1 MLNISVS
8 SSSNHLA
15 HVNSS
20 LFGEMWHFITISRTS
35 TERDGNLLL
44 QQLQRGVVKAKGLPC
59 PSRPLVLFCGGEAI
73 LLTGSYGSIEPWRR
87 PWMPTHLEKRQ
98 TADVSDPPP
107 SPFTIFRDGLAMCS
121 SSRTDS
127 RFLLV
132 SVRHT
137 KKPRHRL
144 LPLICRSLIQVE
156 DK

>member
-1 MLNISVS
+1 MLNIYIS
-8 SSSNHLA
+8 SSSNHLL
-15 HVNSS
+15 HVNSL
-20 LFGEMWHFITISRTS
+20 LFGEMWHFVTIGRTS
-35 TERDGNLLL
+35 TERDGNSY
-44 QQLQRGVVKAKGLPC
+44 KGGGSKRKRVPC
-59 PSRPLVLFCGGEAI
+59 PSRPLVLFCGAEAV
-73 LLTGSYGSIEPWRR
+73 LLTGSYGSIEPRRR

-98 TADVSDPPP
+98 TADVSEPPPP

-144 LPLICRSLIQVE
+144 LPLICLSLIQVE